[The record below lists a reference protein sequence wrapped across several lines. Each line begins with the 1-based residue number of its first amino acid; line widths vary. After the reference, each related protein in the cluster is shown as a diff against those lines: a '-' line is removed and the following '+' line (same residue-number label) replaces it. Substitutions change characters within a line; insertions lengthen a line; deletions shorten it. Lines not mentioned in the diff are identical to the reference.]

1 MAEGAEVIQESCQP
15 GQASRLRSLRV
26 RPEGARH
33 HGGLSFP
40 SRHQETV
47 GSRCLGGNHSGP
59 GALTQPCSRRGRQAI
74 QGLPGCPS
82 RARGVPGRGSHP
94 PACEICLVSTL
105 CSHEDRGLQPPP
117 CPAPSLSRVCTVRTI
132 QTLGGIPSPGARAVG
147 TGGEKGVEGA
157 EGRPACRA
165 LPRGR
170 GGWRPGRC
178 FSEAGITCRGTGR
191 SRVSWAE
198 QCLWAVGLS
207 VSLKCPQ
214 EGDLFTKA
222 AA

>member
-1 MAEGAEVIQESCQP
+1 MLDTAGDFLSPRGTRRPWEAGAS
-15 GQASRLRSLRV
+15 G
-26 RPEGARH
+26 
-33 HGGLSFP
+33 
-40 SRHQETV
+40 ETTA
-47 GSRCLGGNHSGP
+47 GP
-59 GALTQPCSRRGRQAI
+59 GPQRSPAHGEAGRRY
-74 QGLPGCPS
+74 
-82 RARGVPGRGSHP
+82 RASLDVHLGPRGVPGRGSHP

-105 CSHEDRGLQPPP
+105 SSHEDRGLQPPP

-198 QCLWAVGLS
+198 QCPWAVGLS